1 VVVTLVVAAVGS
13 GAAAPGCGGPLDSRP
28 PRMTVH
34 PDAGTDVRRTVDAA
48 RDLGTR
54 PDAVVIVDTGASI
67 PWPIIPGC
75 VSGLPPAP
83 RFTPSAI
90 PPVTISCAASSPVL
104 LQVSDAAAHGM
115 LFVTTLDPPV
125 SGIYSTISSTVCA
138 TNGTSYPAAVQL
150 FVGQG
155 ASLPGHTINTTLRI
169 TPMGPAQSGYAF
181 PLTINT
187 VPIDF
192 TVNPAVADFG
202 NVTQGAYTQMTLMVS
217 NALDSAPFESLYWT
231 QPPQGLFSL
240 LPNGLPGPSL
250 LPGDSQ
256 PMLRAIM
263 TALTAGTAETT
274 FLVSPFAPG
283 VPIDPSCGVIR
294 TITMRAQITPTGLP
308 PLPPIPGP

>member
-1 VVVTLVVAAVGS
+1 
-13 GAAAPGCGGPLDSRP
+13 
-28 PRMTVH
+28 MTAH

-54 PDAVVIVDTGASI
+54 PDAVVIVDTGVNI

-75 VSGLPPAP
+75 VSGLPPSP
-83 RFTPSAI
+83 RFTPHAI

-104 LQVSDAAAHGM
+104 LQVSDAAGQGM
-115 LFVTTLDPPV
+115 LFATTLDPPV
-125 SGIYSTISSTVCA
+125 SGIYTTISGTVCA
-138 TNGTSYPAAVQL
+138 ASYGTSYPAAVQL
-150 FVGQG
+150 FVSQG
-155 ASLPGHTINTTLRI
+155 ASLPGRTINTTLRI

-192 TVNPAVADFG
+192 TVDPAVADFG
-202 NVTQGAYTQMTLMVS
+202 KVTQGAYTQMTLMVS

-231 QPPQGLFSL
+231 QPQQSVFSL
-240 LPNGLPGPSL
+240 LPNSLPGPSL

-263 TALTAGTAETT
+263 NAVTAGTVETT

-283 VPIDPSCGVIR
+283 MPIDPSCGVIR
-294 TITMRAQITPTGLP
+294 TITMRAQVAPGGLP
-308 PLPPIPGP
+308 PLPIPGP